1 MATRTARKSGKR
13 RHPRATPRNGQAQCT
28 AEPSALIDACVLH
41 DACAFLRKKKIA
53 VPAELAAAAALAA
66 QPLPSLPVASTSGTR
81 ISAHASAT
89 RRIKWVQSQLGGMK
103 ERQKRG
109 LARFVEQGLR
119 RRCAPASAT
128 TVAAKQGPTHSDSDD
143 EAGINTGGGTPVA
156 VRGGQWPCGVS
167 YSNDYKW
174 QDTVPAALIAM
185 YRPSRGAVR
194 RRPDRASPRCYAMR
208 ITDPDHPAC
217 DQNGLYAAVDLQC
230 GDWVL
235 DYSGIVSVRS
245 EADAASEYA
254 CEFGEQGELTLD
266 ATQWG
271 NEARFINDYRNTGQA
286 KNVEFR
292 TRRDRRG
299 ELRQGVYVT
308 AKQGVRAGDEL
319 LISYG
324 QGFWRAKTNGSM
336 DEFVYRYVGQPPQPK
351 KRPRTTPSE
360 LTNDAAAAA
369 VAAATTA
376 SADATAAV
384 TS

>member
-1 MATRTARKSGKR
+1 
-13 RHPRATPRNGQAQCT
+13 
-28 AEPSALIDACVLH
+28 
-41 DACAFLRKKKIA
+41 
-53 VPAELAAAAALAA
+53 
-66 QPLPSLPVASTSGTR
+66 
-81 ISAHASAT
+81 
-89 RRIKWVQSQLGGMK
+89 
-103 ERQKRG
+103 
-109 LARFVEQGLR
+109 
-119 RRCAPASAT
+119 
-128 TVAAKQGPTHSDSDD
+128 
-143 EAGINTGGGTPVA
+143 
-156 VRGGQWPCGVS
+156 
-167 YSNDYKW
+167 
-174 QDTVPAALIAM
+174 
-185 YRPSRGAVR
+185 
-194 RRPDRASPRCYAMR
+194 MR

-336 DEFVYRYVGQPPQPK
+336 DEFVYRYVGQPPQPN

-369 VAAATTA
+369 IAAATIA
-376 SADATAAV
+376 SADATAP